1 MTKAEL
7 IEALSN
13 KLPLNKADAE
23 SAINIVLDDIIAAL
37 RQGERVNI
45 SGFGTFSVSERQART
60 GRNPK
65 TGESIRDFG
74 EPVGEVQT
82 GQAAKG
88 LAQRRRQR
96 RAGVAA
102 AGGFVTGSR
111 GLDQISS
118 SGRPVSRRRTQAPS
132 FASSSAAGG

>member
-1 MTKAEL
+1 MRGSNARSGIRRPPKVHMTKAEL

-23 SAINIVLDDIIAAL
+23 RAINIVLDDVIAAL

-65 TGESIRDFG
+65 TGESIEIAASRSAKFKPGKQLKDSLNEG
-74 EPVGEVQT
+74 VG
-82 GQAAKG
+82 AA
-88 LAQRRRQR
+88 
-96 RAGVAA
+96 
-102 AGGFVTGSR
+102 
-111 GLDQISS
+111 
-118 SGRPVSRRRTQAPS
+118 P
-132 FASSSAAGG
+132 ASSSPSTAT

>member
-23 SAINIVLDDIIAAL
+23 RAINIVLDDVIAAL

-45 SGFGTFSVSERQART
+45 SGFGTFSVSTRQART

-65 TGESIRDFG
+65 TGESIEIGASRSAKFKPGKQLKDSLNETLG
-74 EPVGEVQT
+74 GD
-82 GQAAKG
+82 AAP
-88 LAQRRRQR
+88 
-96 RAGVAA
+96 A
-102 AGGFVTGSR
+102 AGSGS
-111 GLDQISS
+111 
-118 SGRPVSRRRTQAPS
+118 
-132 FASSSAAGG
+132 